1 MTRQPE
7 YSLTTVQAES
17 DAQKN
22 EHNTRQERLSF
33 PAGYFIFKDK
43 KSCQKAMMK
52 RGSTM
57 AEHNEPI
64 TEELTENKKEKKD
77 WRKVKIPLNK
87 YQLLLIY
94 CGLVLLYYVI
104 RYVIL
109 KV

>member
-1 MTRQPE
+1 
-7 YSLTTVQAES
+7 
-17 DAQKN
+17 
-22 EHNTRQERLSF
+22 
-33 PAGYFIFKDK
+33 
-43 KSCQKAMMK
+43 
-52 RGSTM
+52 M

-109 KV
+109 KI